1 MHQASPDLLRRL
13 KNRSNRPGNFTQIL
27 GLVVTELTYRR
38 AVGTVSPTPENCN
51 PRGIIHGGALF
62 SVMDQLAGLAAC
74 TNGCGTVTIGGSI
87 DYLRPV
93 SPGQTLTA
101 VATVLK
107 PGKRFSQCEA
117 TIQDEEGRLIA
128 KASFTYCTMEPL
140 EDTLALTGD

>member
-1 MHQASPDLLRRL
+1 MHQASEDLLVRL

-117 TIQDEEGRLIA
+117 TIQDEEGQLIA